1 MADAADVTEVSVD
14 RNESSEMTTRKW
26 ALHNCYC

>member
-14 RNESSEMTTRKW
+14 RNESSEMTRKW